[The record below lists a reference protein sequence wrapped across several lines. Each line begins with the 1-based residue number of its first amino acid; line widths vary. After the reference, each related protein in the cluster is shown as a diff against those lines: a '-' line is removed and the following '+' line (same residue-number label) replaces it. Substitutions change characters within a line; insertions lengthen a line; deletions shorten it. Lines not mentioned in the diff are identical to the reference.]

1 MTRTFIAIELNDDVR
16 LALERQISVLAPAL
30 PGIRWVDPAGMHLT
44 LAFLGELS
52 DSALEEAIAATESS
66 AMRAHP
72 FRLRVSGLG
81 TFGPSNTPRVIWAGV
96 GGDLDALRSTQVDL
110 ARELQAHYFP
120 PEDRPFSPHLTLAR
134 IKQPLNPGAV
144 NRLSM
149 LIRQPVDVGARMRVD
164 ALSVMKSERR
174 REGAHYTQLR
184 ECRFGAAPSS
194 LQ

>member
-16 LALERQISVLAPAL
+16 LALKRQISVLAPAL
-30 PGIRWVDPAGMHLT
+30 PGVRWVDPAGMHLT

-52 DSALEEAIAATESS
+52 DSALDEAIAATEST
-66 AMRAHP
+66 AAPAHP
-72 FRLRVSGLG
+72 FRLHVSGLG
-81 TFGPSNTPRVIWAGV
+81 TFGPPNAPRVIWAGV
-96 GGDLDALRSTQVDL
+96 GGDLDVLRSTQTDL
-110 ARELQAHYFP
+110 GRQLQARYFP
-120 PEDRPFSPHLTLAR
+120 PADRPFSPHLTLAR
-134 IKQPLNPGAV
+134 IKQPLSAGAV
-144 NRLSM
+144 NRLTM
-149 LIRQPVDVGARMRVD
+149 LMREPVDVGARMRVD